1 MKSFDVSA
9 VVSGG
14 ASGLGEATTRALV
27 ARGAAVT
34 ILDLQEERG
43 KALADELGG
52 HTTFVRTDVTDPAS
66 VQAAIEEAN
75 GQDRPLRIAISCAGI
90 GWAQRT
96 VGRGGE
102 PPHFDAFVKVVTVN
116 LVGPFNVLRLA
127 SPGPP
132 QSRPLAA
139 AGSGRL

>member
-1 MKSFDVSA
+1 MKSYDVTA

-14 ASGLGEATTRALV
+14 ASGLGEATIRELT

-52 HTTFVRTDVTDPAS
+52 PTPFVPTDVTDPAS
-66 VQAAIEEAN
+66 VQAAVEDATSK
-75 GQDRPLRIAISCAGI
+75 DRPLRIAISCAGI

-102 PPHFDAFVKVVTVN
+102 PHDFDAFLKVVMVN
-116 LVGPFNVLRLA
+116 LVGTFNVMRLA
-127 SPGPP
+127 GAAMS
-132 QSRPLAA
+132 QTEPLED
-139 AGSGRL
+139 